1 MPVFLI
7 TALAFALILKLS
19 KGKTT
24 NAAEKKSDD
33 FWRRE
38 NESNFVR
45 KKDISGLSYIK
56 VSEAE
61 LPFEENLPHDSEMY
75 DVEKRIKKLFDRPV
89 LNLSGMSNTDIK
101 IEYGTANFSVL
112 SEADTNFLSL
122 IRDLDKWGRLLEK
135 EDRTADAKKVFEYS
149 VSIGSDIGSTL
160 KALGSIYRTEG
171 NREGIRSLIK
181 LAEESESPT
190 MKSVITYLN
199 NL

>member
-24 NAAEKKSDD
+24 DAAEKKSED

-56 VSEAE
+56 VSEAG
-61 LPFEENLPHDSEMY
+61 LPFDENLPRDSEMY
-75 DVEKRIKKLFDRPV
+75 DVENRIKKLFGCPV
-89 LNLSGMSNTDIK
+89 LNLSGMTNTDIK
-101 IEYGTANFSVL
+101 MEYGTANFAVL
-112 SEADTNFLSL
+112 SEADTNYLAL

-135 EDRTADAKKVFEYS
+135 EGRLQEAKSVFEYA
-149 VSIGSDIGSTL
+149 VSTGSDIGSTL
-160 KALGSIYRTEG
+160 KTLGHIYSEEE
-171 NREGIRSLIK
+171 NREGILSLIR

-190 MKSVITYLN
+190 MESVISYLN